1 MSKQKPIEPRW
12 LVSLLVCW
20 ARRDLHDEIRGL
32 GYYSI
37 NPMLKD
43 GIPGRVRS
51 YEPAG
56 YSGQDYTDLE
66 QCLKQLKPRQLLAVL
81 RYCKPWKAADIDAEY
96 RLDADTWMHHL
107 RNGMEALARLMD
119 DRNPKVVAY

>member
-51 YEPAG
+51 YQVHAPALQQAHHG
-56 YSGQDYTDLE
+56 EHVEALRGAQEVRRVGHGVDEL
-66 QCLKQLKPRQLLAVL
+66 RGRGRAHHAVL
-81 RYCKPWKAADIDAEY
+81 EEAD
-96 RLDADTWMHHL
+96 
-107 RNGMEALARLMD
+107 
-119 DRNPKVVAY
+119 